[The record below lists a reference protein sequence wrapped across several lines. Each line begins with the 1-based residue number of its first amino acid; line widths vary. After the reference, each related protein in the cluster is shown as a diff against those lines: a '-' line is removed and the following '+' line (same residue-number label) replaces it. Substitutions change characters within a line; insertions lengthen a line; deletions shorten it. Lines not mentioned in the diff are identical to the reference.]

1 MNACLVLGGL
11 CEHAELEQHPGSPV
25 VKVDE
30 GVGRVHD
37 VRPLARVHF
46 LPVVDVLPARG
57 VHPRGHVVRPRDA
70 HHEV

>member
-37 VRPLARVHF
+37 VRPLARVD
-46 LPVVDVLPARG
+46 LVSVVCF
-57 VHPRGHVVRPRDA
+57 
-70 HHEV
+70 